1 MVSEQNGTKNLFLK
15 LKINPMC
22 KRTSAMVASFFLQK
36 LFLPLFKAGV
46 KQQTLHMNIK
56 KTLIKLLIK
65 YTSIKFKKKYSKN
78 VTQVRFP
85 RSLLFDT

>member
-1 MVSEQNGTKNLFLK
+1 
-15 LKINPMC
+15 MC
-22 KRTSAMVASFFLQK
+22 KRTSAIVASFFLQK

-78 VTQVRFP
+78 VTKSV
-85 RSLLFDT
+85 SLVVYYLIPKTNNCIP